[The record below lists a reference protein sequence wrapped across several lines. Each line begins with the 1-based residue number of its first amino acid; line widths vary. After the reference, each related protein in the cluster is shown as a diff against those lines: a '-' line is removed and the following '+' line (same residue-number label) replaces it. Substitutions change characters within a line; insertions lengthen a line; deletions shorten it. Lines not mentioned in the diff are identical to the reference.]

1 MDTDGMLKALEEQ
14 ESVLRFDSIDFKTL
28 TRISL
33 RICEKKKS
41 LDKTAYILTTV
52 NGLSVFSLAMPGATK
67 NNEDWAR
74 RKSNLTLR
82 YSMSSL
88 HATLNMQRNGKTL
101 EICGMDSRDYGLSG
115 GSFPILLKSGVC
127 IGSITVSGMTEW
139 EDHQTV
145 SDAIAEE
152 LGVEIPSILSFV

>member
-1 MDTDGMLKALEEQ
+1 MNLERMLKTLEEQ
-14 ESVLRFDSIDFKTL
+14 ENILRFDSIDFKSL

-33 RICEKKKS
+33 KICETIGS
-41 LDKTAYILTTV
+41 MNKTAYILATV
-52 NGLSVFSLAMPGATK
+52 NGLTVFSLAMPGATK

-74 RKSNLTLR
+74 RKSNLSLR

-88 HATLNMQRNGKTL
+88 RATLNMQRNGKTL

-115 GSFPILLKSGVC
+115 GAFPIILKSGVC

-152 LGVEIPSILSFV
+152 LGVEIPSILSFT

>member
-33 RICEKKKS
+33 RICEKIES

-74 RKSNLTLR
+74 RKSNLIIIR
-82 YSMSSL
+82 S
-88 HATLNMQRNGKTL
+88 K
-101 EICGMDSRDYGLSG
+101 
-115 GSFPILLKSGVC
+115 
-127 IGSITVSGMTEW
+127 
-139 EDHQTV
+139 
-145 SDAIAEE
+145 
-152 LGVEIPSILSFV
+152 